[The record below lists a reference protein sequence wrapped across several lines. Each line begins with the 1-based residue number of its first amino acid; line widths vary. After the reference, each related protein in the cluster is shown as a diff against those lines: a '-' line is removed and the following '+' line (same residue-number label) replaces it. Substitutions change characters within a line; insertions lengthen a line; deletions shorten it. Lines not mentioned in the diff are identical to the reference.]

1 MKVLK
6 KIFQLFLFTLIS
18 LSSCESYR
26 IETFQSNNK
35 LVDSSSV
42 LIDFKEIQLNKYKNS
57 IDQEMNENLNECIV
71 DLDVG
76 CPEGLLGNFIC
87 DLSLFMTK
95 KYYETDIKPDFC
107 VLNNGGFRTSMNKGM
122 ITRGNIFEIM
132 PFDNYLVIL
141 KLEPNQME
149 ELLQYIKEKSSVGK
163 SRKSGVPVS
172 GLRMKISE
180 NKISRCMIN
189 NSAFNSDQ
197 TYYVLTTD
205 YLAKGGEDMSFFKEA
220 VQYINTG
227 VLLRDA
233 IINYISE
240 INKSGIKVEA
250 KYDGRIQVNG

>member
-1 MKVLK
+1 
-6 KIFQLFLFTLIS
+6 
-18 LSSCESYR
+18 
-26 IETFQSNNK
+26 
-35 LVDSSSV
+35 
-42 LIDFKEIQLNKYKNS
+42 
-57 IDQEMNENLNECIV
+57 
-71 DLDVG
+71 
-76 CPEGLLGNFIC
+76 
-87 DLSLFMTK
+87 
-95 KYYETDIKPDFC
+95 
-107 VLNNGGFRTSMNKGM
+107 M